1 MPRGSRGSSRS
12 RGGGGY
18 DHGGGGHH
26 QQQQQQQQ
34 QQSWA
39 HDQAVRLLN
48 DAKLATDATAK
59 VSLLKE
65 LQELVL
71 RKDPTLL
78 RVFLQPLLELQ
89 VDPNTSVRKT
99 IATLCEQIGVNH
111 PEYIA
116 PCVAAIRT
124 LLKDAVP
131 MVRIRARTRARTRD
145 SHGRNE
151 RERRGGWLAGR
162 REGKTPSHFF
172 CVTLRP
178 GGGGGGCRLRGC
190 GIDV

>member
-1 MPRGSRGSSRS
+1 MPRESRGSSRS
-12 RGGGGY
+12 RGGGGGGVY
-18 DHGGGGHH
+18 GHGGGGHH
-26 QQQQQQQQ
+26 GGHHHHQQ

-39 HDQAVRLLN
+39 HDQAVQLLN

-131 MVRIRARTRARTRD
+131 MVRIRARTHARTRVFV
-145 SHGRNE
+145 RAE
-151 RERRGGWLAGR
+151 
-162 REGKTPSHFF
+162 
-172 CVTLRP
+172 
-178 GGGGGGCRLRGC
+178 
-190 GIDV
+190 